1 MQPSRGYLI
10 RALHE
15 WILDNDCTPHIVV
28 DAEIQGVM
36 VPSQFVTD
44 GQIVL
49 NVSPGAVQGLSL
61 DVDSVSFSA
70 RFGGVPV
77 NVYVPV
83 VAVLAIY
90 ARENGMGMGFG
101 AEPGVEAFD
110 LELPDPDDE
119 PPKPSAP
126 KSGPKAVD
134 GKGKG
139 AKTSSRASLK
149 VVK

>member
-15 WILDNDCTPHIVV
+15 WIMDNNCTPHIVV

-36 VPSQFVTD
+36 VPTQFVTD

-49 NVSPGAVQGLSL
+49 NISTSAVQSL
-61 DVDSVSFSA
+61 ILDTEAVSFSA
-70 RFGGVPV
+70 RFGGVPM
-77 NVYVPV
+77 NVYIPV

-110 LELPDPDDE
+110 LESELPDDE
-119 PPKPSAP
+119 PPKPS
-126 KSGPKAVD
+126 GPKAVP
-134 GKGKG
+134 GKGEGSKS
-139 AKTSSRASLK
+139 KSKPSLK